1 MKSIYF
7 KNSNDVG
14 FEVATANDIIKAQE
28 LGLYICNK
36 DEDYFNSYVTEL
48 DEDGN
53 VFYTD
58 ATWAD
63 TDKARNTNEQEFIK
77 FNDEAGYQSAIFGQ
91 AFEGEDLYFWAHSN
105 VAIQYFWRDSIWTS
119 HLPDVSFS
127 EIQSFYQKALDKSV

>member
-53 VFYTD
+53 ETERE
-58 ATWAD
+58 AT
-63 TDKARNTNEQEFIK
+63 K
-77 FNDEAGYQSAIFGQ
+77 DERTERMI
-91 AFEGEDLYFWAHSN
+91 
-105 VAIQYFWRDSIWTS
+105 
-119 HLPDVSFS
+119 
-127 EIQSFYQKALDKSV
+127 KALREGQHLYATFNFGNSGMRAVKDSATILASDF

>member
-14 FEVATANDIIKAQE
+14 FEVATANDVIKAQE

-53 VFYTD
+53 ETERLY
-58 ATWAD
+58 
-63 TDKARNTNEQEFIK
+63 
-77 FNDEAGYQSAIFGQ
+77 IF
-91 AFEGEDLYFWAHSN
+91 
-105 VAIQYFWRDSIWTS
+105 
-119 HLPDVSFS
+119 
-127 EIQSFYQKALDKSV
+127 

>member
-48 DEDGN
+48 D
-53 VFYTD
+53 
-58 ATWAD
+58 
-63 TDKARNTNEQEFIK
+63 
-77 FNDEAGYQSAIFGQ
+77 
-91 AFEGEDLYFWAHSN
+91 
-105 VAIQYFWRDSIWTS
+105 
-119 HLPDVSFS
+119 
-127 EIQSFYQKALDKSV
+127 